1 MAKKGRQVQWYRTP
15 IDPELLRSL
24 SQRSDLWGLTQ
35 AMGYLGL
42 YAATAGLSLYG
53 VGRWHPAAV
62 AGMVF
67 LHGTVAAFMINGVHE
82 LGHRTVFRTAWLN
95 RWFERVLAF
104 LGWINHEMFNLSH
117 ARHHAYTLHPP
128 DDLEVVLPI
137 RLMARQFVL
146 RGVVNWPSARWI
158 VQQTWAKA
166 RGRFEGEWE
175 LTILPPDR
183 PEKRRP
189 VVRWARI
196 LLAGHGLIVAGSAVM
211 AMLTGWAGWWLAPVL
226 VTLGPFYGN
235 WLFWLCNNTQHIGLM
250 DNVPDFRLNCRT
262 FLVNPV
268 VGFLYW
274 RMNYHTEHHM
284 YPTVPCYRLA
294 ALHRAVRHDLP
305 PCPRGI
311 AACWR
316 EILAIL
322 RKQEADPSYQHHA
335 PLPEGSPARTEGWIP
350 SPAGAGG

>member
-1 MAKKGRQVQWYRTP
+1 MQMKKGRQVQWYRSP
-15 IDPELLRSL
+15 VDPELLKAL
-24 SQRSDLWGLTQ
+24 SQRSNAWGLAQ
-35 AMGYLGL
+35 AMGFLGL
-42 YAATAGLSLYG
+42 YATTAGLAMYG

-67 LHGTVAAFMINGVHE
+67 LHGTVGAFMINGVHE

-117 ARHHAYTLHPP
+117 SRHHAYTLHPP

-137 RLMARQFVL
+137 KLMAMQFVT

-158 VQQTWAKA
+158 AQQTWAKA
-166 RGRFEGEWE
+166 HGRFEGEWE
-175 LTILPPDR
+175 LTILPADKL
-183 PEKRRP
+183 EKRRP

-196 LLAGHGLIVAGSAVM
+196 LLVGHGLIVAASVTLALV
-211 AMLTGWAGWWLAPVL
+211 TGWPGWWLAPVL
-226 VTLGPFYGN
+226 TTLTPAYGN

-284 YPTVPCYRLA
+284 YPTVPCYRLG
-294 ALHRAVRHDLP
+294 ALHRAIRHDLP

-311 AACWR
+311 VACWR

-322 RKQEADPSYQHHA
+322 RRQEADPSYQHHPA
-335 PLPEGSPARTEGWIP
+335 LPKPRSGRAEGQALSPVGT
-350 SPAGAGG
+350 